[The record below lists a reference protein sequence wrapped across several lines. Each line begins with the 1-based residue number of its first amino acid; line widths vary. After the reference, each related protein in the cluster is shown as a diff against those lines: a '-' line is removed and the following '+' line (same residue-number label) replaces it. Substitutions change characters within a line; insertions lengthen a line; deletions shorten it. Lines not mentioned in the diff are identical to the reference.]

1 MTTIEARPEA
11 IGNDDRDEEHLRVVI
26 VGAGFSGLSVAARLR
41 EQGEESFAVL
51 ERGESVGGVWRDN
64 TYPGVACDV
73 PSHFY
78 SLSFAPN
85 PEWDRSFSSGW
96 RIQEYLESVAS
107 NRELRPWI
115 HLNEEVI
122 DASWDDAA
130 ALWHI
135 TTTRQILNAEILV
148 SCAGPLTE
156 PIYPD
161 VPGLDSFRGKT
172 FHSNRWDHEHDLSGE
187 RVAVVGTG
195 ASAVQIVPAIQ
206 PRVENLVVFQRTP
219 GWVVPRLEREVPE
232 AEKRLLRAFPALVKL
247 YRTKQ
252 FLVRDLLNYRMIR
265 RNSVVRKLFQ
275 RESHSL
281 LEKSVSDPEL
291 RAKLTPDYEIG
302 CKRVLITND
311 FYPALDKPNVELV
324 ASGLREVRGNSVV
337 AADGTEREMDTIVFA
352 TGYETTDPTI
362 YKRNRGRDGRYI
374 DEVWSGQPRF
384 HRATTVA
391 GFPNFFNLCGPGTGS
406 GHGSMIWKA
415 ESQTAYVLDALRK
428 MREHNL
434 TSVEV
439 RPDAQDRYMQWV
451 SEDLGETVWARGGC
465 QSWYLDVGGRPS
477 LMWPRTMWGFRR
489 MLRRFDPEHYLLRP
503 AKPAGH
509 VAPDG
514 TARRP
519 LVRADRLVHSL
530 TSSMSHGLLK
540 AATSRKGGVQRLAR
554 QLLGRLPTSPFT
566 R

>member
-1 MTTIEARPEA
+1 MTTIEARPDVA
-11 IGNDDRDEEHLRVVI
+11 GNDYRNGLHVRVVV

-96 RIQEYLESVAS
+96 QIKEYLESVANDHS
-107 NRELRPWI
+107 LKPWI
-115 HLNEEVI
+115 HLNEELL
-122 DASWDDAA
+122 DAA
-130 ALWHI
+130 WDELDALWRI
-135 TTTRQILNAEILV
+135 TTTQRHLSSDIFV

-161 VPGLDSFRGKT
+161 VPGLDRFRGKK
-172 FHSNRWDHEHDLSGE
+172 FHSNRWDHGHDLTGE
-187 RVAVVGTG
+187 RVAVIGTG
-195 ASAVQIVPAIQ
+195 ASAVQIVPTIQ
-206 PRVENLVVFQRTP
+206 PRVGKLVVFQRTP
-219 GWVVPRLEREVPE
+219 GWVVPRPEREVLE

-247 YRTKQ
+247 YRLKQ

-265 RNSVVRKLFQ
+265 RNPVVRKLFQ
-275 RESHSL
+275 RESRSF
-281 LEKSVSDPEL
+281 LEKSVRDPKL

-324 ASGLREVRGNSVV
+324 ASGVWEIKENSVV
-337 AADGTEREMDTIVFA
+337 AADGTEREVDTIVFA
-352 TGYETTDPTI
+352 TGYETTGPTI
-362 YKRNRGRDGRYI
+362 YKRIHGRDGRSI
-374 DEVWSGQPRF
+374 DEVWNGQPRF
-384 HRATTVA
+384 HRATTIA

-415 ESQTAYVLDALRK
+415 ESQTAYVLDALRV
-428 MREHNL
+428 MREREL

-439 RPDAQDRYMQWV
+439 RPDAQDHYMLWV
-451 SEDLGETVWARGGC
+451 GEDLGETVWARGGC
-465 QSWYLDVGGRPS
+465 RSWYLDEGGRPS

-489 MLRRFDPEHYLLRP
+489 MLRRFDPEHYLL
-503 AKPAGH
+503 KPEKSAGH
-509 VAPDG
+509 VTSTG
-514 TARRP
+514 TARRSP
-519 LVRADRLVHSL
+519 IRTGNLVRL
-530 TSSMSHGLLK
+530 TSSTSHRLRK
-540 AATSRKGGVQRLAR
+540 AATGRNRGFRRLAGP
-554 QLLGRLPTSPFT
+554 LLDRLDRTSKP
-566 R
+566 